1 MAVGNFG
8 SKPLVLVINDELL
21 KDFYANEVSCQE
33 TSPMFINLF
42 KKVLG
47 GSLLVSTGDRWKRKR
62 KITSHI
68 FNFNYIKSTYGN
80 YQRIV
85 DKKVTALPEG
95 QSFQLNL
102 LHFLFEANSLNTV
115 EMFFGGGEE
124 TSKISLSMV
133 RTSTSLLLKSTTM
146 QESNSEVCWWRS
158 SAQSSRTWDYG
169 SLTGMLTGRSSCTSS
184 AFATLSRRG
193 WRS

>member
-85 DKKVTALPEG
+85 DKKVAALPEG

-115 EMFFGGGEE
+115 EMFFGGEE
-124 TSKISLSMV
+124 RRTSKISLSTA

-158 SAQSSRTWDYG
+158 SAKVHGLGITEV
-169 SLTGMLTGRSSCTSS
+169 
-184 AFATLSRRG
+184 
-193 WRS
+193 

>member
-62 KITSHI
+62 KDQLHKEVSVGIG
-68 FNFNYIKSTYGN
+68 IKRKAHRNLQLEPQNNHDEAKEFIQHY
-80 YQRIV
+80 
-85 DKKVTALPEG
+85 TA
-95 QSFQLNL
+95 
-102 LHFLFEANSLNTV
+102 T
-115 EMFFGGGEE
+115 
-124 TSKISLSMV
+124 
-133 RTSTSLLLKSTTM
+133 
-146 QESNSEVCWWRS
+146 
-158 SAQSSRTWDYG
+158 AQQKQQQQ
-169 SLTGMLTGRSSCTSS
+169 
-184 AFATLSRRG
+184 
-193 WRS
+193 